1 MGAMRRTGTE
11 GGEGVMIDMILK
23 CAALIVLALAAYG
36 LTIALRLLLEIR
48 QDREDET
55 GHSDKK

>member
-1 MGAMRRTGTE
+1 
-11 GGEGVMIDMILK
+11 MIDMILK